1 MKSFS
6 AQDKG
11 LMDFNSLGSLTPK
24 RSESYKEFYK
34 SNVSSNR
41 DMENLE
47 V

>member
-11 LMDFNSLGSLTPK
+11 LMDFNNLTPK
-24 RSESYKEFYK
+24 RSESYKEFFK
-34 SNVSSNR
+34 TSVTSNR
-41 DMENLE
+41 EVENLE